1 MPDWRSKA
9 SASCSTLT
17 LQPLLLAD
25 AGAAR
30 LSQAVAHDALPFGGH
45 RLQWV
50 PPEQQPALEAMGVKV
65 YREHD
70 AITHVVSLALDR
82 YASELI
88 GVQEAR
94 YLMDQMESS
103 YGELIK
109 ELQRQLPVGR
119 IADVLQRL
127 VTEGVSIRDLRAI
140 FEALAEWAP
149 REKDPVMLA
158 EYARMAL
165 RRHIVGRHRRGQPWI
180 SAWVLGGQIEQMVRE
195 SIRQTAAGSYSALS
209 AEENQAIVKEIKATV
224 TKNGASAAALVTAI
238 DVRRFVRKLIE
249 REMAGLS
256 VLSFQELDD
265 EAEIKVLG
273 HIELIG
279 EDYATA

>member
-1 MPDWRSKA
+1 
-9 SASCSTLT
+9 
-17 LQPLLLAD
+17 
-25 AGAAR
+25 
-30 LSQAVAHDALPFGGH
+30 
-45 RLQWV
+45 
-50 PPEQQPALEAMGVKV
+50 
-65 YREHD
+65 
-70 AITHVVSLALDR
+70 
-82 YASELI
+82 
-88 GVQEAR
+88 
-94 YLMDQMESS
+94 
-103 YGELIK
+103 
-109 ELQRQLPVGR
+109 
-119 IADVLQRL
+119 
-127 VTEGVSIRDLRAI
+127 
-140 FEALAEWAP
+140 
-149 REKDPVMLA
+149 VMLA